1 MFVLLGGLFVHPLEE
16 AFGWRRGDIALSS
29 GILLGM
35 ALLAPLTGMLADR
48 ISARMFAAAGGLCL
62 ALAYFALAAM
72 RGDIREYFLI
82 LAFVALTA
90 GPATSPLIYSRV
102 IVGHFSETR
111 GLALGLCLSGSTAL
125 AALMLPM
132 MQWVI
137 ATFGWRAG
145 YMALGAVA
153 LLLGL
158 CAFVLLSGAKA
169 TDNKGDSTPD
179 SKACNQSKE
188 HNKSLGQSESRSEA
202 GVGVGQALRDLR
214 FWLLCLCFAAGG
226 AALFGISAH
235 TQPYLMD
242 VGFSPESAAW
252 TGTLMGI
259 VTIVARLGVGAL
271 LDAGAPGSLGLMVF
285 LGATAGALGLAFAPS
300 AWMVIAALC
309 LIACAQSAESDFL
322 SFFTARFFGVRH
334 FGAVSGALS
343 LVFGVCVAMGAA
355 GAGYMYDAEGDY
367 RLFFVAA
374 AALSLVAGVALYV
387 SVRLSGPGAAR
398 ACANIAM

>member
-111 GLALGLCLSGSTAL
+111 GLALGLCLSGSTVL
-125 AALMLPM
+125 AALMLPL

-137 ATFGWRAG
+137 AGFGWRAG
-145 YMALGAVA
+145 YLVLACAAMV
-153 LLLGL
+153 LGL
-158 CAFVLLSGAKA
+158 CAFTLLSGAKV
-169 TDNKGDSTPD
+169 PER
-179 SKACNQSKE
+179 QS
-188 HNKSLGQSESRSEA
+188 LRDAGA
-202 GVGVGQALRDLR
+202 GVGEALRDPR

-226 AALFGISAH
+226 TALFGVSAH
-235 TQPYLMD
+235 TQPYLID

-252 TGTLMGI
+252 TGTLLGI
-259 VTIVARLGVGAL
+259 VTIIARLSVGAL
-271 LDAGAPGSLGLMVF
+271 LDVGAPGSIGLMVF
-285 LGATAGALGLAFAPS
+285 LGAMAGALVLAFAPS

-343 LVFGVCVAMGAA
+343 LVFGVCVAIGAA
-355 GAGYMYDAEGDY
+355 GAGYVHDAEGDY

-374 AALSLVAGVALYV
+374 AALSLIAGVALYV
-387 SVRLSGPGAAR
+387 SARLRGPTSARSGGS
-398 ACANIAM
+398 